1 MNECT
6 TDHCAGCR
14 VGKGARAVNLQH
26 TRSSERAPCPRAP
39 TCVLAA
45 VAWARRH
52 EGPLH
57 NRPLC
62 QAPLPI
68 YGALLESHKIAHD
81 RTAKLFDRV
90 LQIDYWRDGH
100 VELCPQLFAVT
111 VRAGRYF
118 VSSAICA
125 SDGSITWRYH
135 RVDPSLQPKSTILML
150 CHPRRGRSTKR
161 RQVFWPKRSHFDR
174 P

>member
-1 MNECT
+1 M
-6 TDHCAGCR
+6 
-14 VGKGARAVNLQH
+14 
-26 TRSSERAPCPRAP
+26 
-39 TCVLAA
+39 
-45 VAWARRH
+45 
-52 EGPLH
+52 
-57 NRPLC
+57 
-62 QAPLPI
+62 
-68 YGALLESHKIAHD
+68 IAHD

-90 LQIDYWRDGH
+90 LQIDYWRNGH

-118 VSSAICA
+118 VSPAICA

-174 P
+174 LDALPLPPTRTRRGTGRHRLRTRPAPTHNSGTGIQAASPLKLDEINGVRIRPARGLTA